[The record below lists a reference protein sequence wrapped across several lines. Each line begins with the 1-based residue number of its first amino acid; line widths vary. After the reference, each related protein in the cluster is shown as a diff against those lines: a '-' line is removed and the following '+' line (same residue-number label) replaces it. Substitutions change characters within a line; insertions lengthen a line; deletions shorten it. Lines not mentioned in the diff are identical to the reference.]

1 MGCTVTD
8 QESHVPADGGPRW
21 LDEASNEPVRTP
33 LTRRRVVEAAL
44 RLVDDQGLEALTFR
58 SLAAELESSQMAAYN
73 YVRNKE
79 ELLDLMLDHV
89 LGEVDLSGGGGDDWV
104 SQLRAM
110 FRSYHRVL
118 LAHPGLAR
126 VYSQQVRIGP
136 NGLRAIDRILGVL
149 RDAGF
154 RRATAVS
161 AFYAL
166 YNYTIGFAQ
175 IGQVTSVED
184 GAEPGETLNGRD
196 TVRRFFSALPPDQIP
211 NVVGLA
217 PYLTGAKVGRRFEY
231 GLDLL
236 LAALAARQPSAAH
249 G

>member
-1 MGCTVTD
+1 MVEEDHQT
-8 QESHVPADGGPRW
+8 PADDGPRW
-21 LDEASNEPVRTP
+21 LGNESEEPVRPP

-44 RLVDDQGLEALTFR
+44 RLVDDHGLEALSFR
-58 SLAAELESSQMAAYN
+58 SLAVELETSQMAAYN
-73 YVRNKE
+73 YVRNKD
-79 ELLDLMLDHV
+79 ELLDLMLDVV
-89 LGEVDLSGGGGDDWV
+89 LGEVDLSGGGGEDWV

-118 LAHPGLAR
+118 LAHPGLVK
-126 VYSQQVRIGP
+126 VYSERVKIGP

-154 RRATAVS
+154 RRAPAAN
-161 AFYAL
+161 AFYTL

-184 GAEPGETLNGRD
+184 GAAAGGSLNGRE
-196 TVRRFFSALPPDQIP
+196 TIRRFFSALPVEEVP
-211 NVVGLA
+211 NVVALA
-217 PYLTGAKVGRRFEY
+217 PYLTGAKVGHRFEY

-236 LAALAARQPSAAH
+236 LAALVAKQPVRSD